1 MKVTFCVALAAL
13 VATIA
18 AAQQPAPAKITIAA
32 GIQRGYDTI
41 KRNLMEAAEK
51 MPEADYAFKPTPE
64 IRSYGQLFGHVA
76 NSQFNTCAAAR
87 GEANPNQGNDNEQK
101 TTKAEFVKALTDSF
115 AFCDPAYAAL
125 TDETAMQFITLGRN
139 EVMRA
144 VALANNVSHDN
155 EMYGVAGVYMRLKG
169 LVPPSTERQMQR

>member
-1 MKVTFCVALAAL
+1 MKVLSFVALAAL
-13 VATIA
+13 VASTA
-18 AAQQPAPAKITIAA
+18 AAQQAPAKISLAT

-51 MPEADYAFKPTPE
+51 MPEADYGFKPTPD

-87 GEANPNQGNDNEQK
+87 GEANPNQGTDNEQK
-101 TTKAEFVKALTDSF
+101 TTKAEFVKAMADSF
-115 AFCDPAYAAL
+115 AFCDPVYASL
-125 TDETAMQFITLGRN
+125 TDEAAMQFIRQGQN
-139 EVMRA
+139 EVMRG
-144 VALANNVSHDN
+144 VALSNHVAHNN

-169 LVPPSTERQMQR
+169 LVPPSTERRMQR